1 MNDAEFQD
9 LELIAPLT
17 NTSTRKRACVIGITT
32 SSAITDLSTHLTALA
47 NNQAVIYDFTADGGT
62 VYFFLNNA
70 SAGTIDE
77 TATGSGAT
85 VAGEVLFNGV
95 TKPMKIPSGY
105 KYLVAKASVGC
116 NLRIRV
122 SSRGYSQNVGEST
135 GDL

>member
-1 MNDAEFQD
+1 MLFR
-9 LELIAPLT
+9 
-17 NTSTRKRACVIGITT
+17 S
-32 SSAITDLSTHLTALA
+32 ALA
-47 NNQAVIYDFTADGGT
+47 NNQAVIYDFTADGGS

-77 TATGSGAT
+77 TATGSEAT